1 MSRSADDISEDA
13 VLGGRLRL
21 RQLQRGHR
29 VGHDAILLAAVCP
42 ARAGDRVV
50 DLGAGVGAAGL
61 AVAVRVTGTS
71 VTLVEVEPT
80 LASLAEANAELNGLA
95 GRVRVLTLDVTAPA
109 RAFAAAGLAP
119 ESAMRVLMNPPF
131 NDAGRQRVS
140 PDRQRRLAH
149 VAPRAALGTWVKTAA
164 RLLRPRGTL
173 ALIWRADG
181 LQDVLAAL
189 APAFGGAA
197 VLPVYPKPQAL
208 AIRVLVRAVKG
219 SRAPLALLPG
229 LVLAD
234 EAARPHPE
242 AEAVLRDGQSLSLA
256 DV

>member
-1 MSRSADDISEDA
+1 
-13 VLGGRLRL
+13 
-21 RQLQRGHR
+21 
-29 VGHDAILLAAVCP
+29 
-42 ARAGDRVV
+42 
-50 DLGAGVGAAGL
+50 
-61 AVAVRVTGTS
+61 
-71 VTLVEVEPT
+71 
-80 LASLAEANAELNGLA
+80 
-95 GRVRVLTLDVTAPA
+95 
-109 RAFAAAGLAP
+109 
-119 ESAMRVLMNPPF
+119 
-131 NDAGRQRVS
+131 VS

-181 LQDVLAAL
+181 LADVLAAL

-197 VLPVYPKPQAL
+197 VLPVYPKPQAP

-219 SRAPLALLPG
+219 SLAPLALLPG

-234 EAARPHPE
+234 EAARPRPE